1 MYLIQ
6 QRIII
11 QKLPP
16 YAYVLNDPL
25 SYTYENGE
33 IPGPVGAVIGI
44 AADYIQQ
51 VGLNYFINGKD
62 FSSSLTNVNYW
73 SLAISGASGLVR
85 GGISSLTNT
94 LSSKVGQK
102 ALAKI
107 IDVGID
113 VMVSTVENVVTDKF
127 SAQNVDVWKSF
138 TGGLLEA
145 GIGKFIPLKYV
156 DKLEKKIFKKM
167 NVSARKAEKY
177 KRRMANDSH
186 RNKNTQKRNRNKFEE
201 FSKQNS
207 SYTRAYM
214 GVKTVND
221 AYKGGGAE
229 ALQQLN
235 LYFTSPSP
243 TSTKGIVESGMPQI
257 IKVSN

>member
-1 MYLIQ
+1 M
-6 QRIII
+6 
-11 QKLPP
+11 
-16 YAYVLNDPL
+16 LNDPL
-25 SYTYENGE
+25 SYTDENGE

-44 AADYIQQ
+44 TADYIQQ
-51 VGLNYFINGKD
+51 VGINYFINGKD
-62 FSSSLTNVNYW
+62 FGTSLTDISYW
-73 SLAISGASGLVR
+73 SLAVSGASGLAT

-94 LSSKVGQK
+94 LSSKVGKK
-102 ALAKI
+102 ALTKI
-107 IDVGID
+107 IDVGVD
-113 VMVSTVENVVTDKF
+113 VMVSTVESGITNMAEKGSF
-127 SAQNVDVWKSF
+127 DVWKSF
-138 TGGLLEA
+138 KGGLLEA

-235 LYFTSPSP
+235 LYFTSPTSP
-243 TSTKGIVESGMPQI
+243 KGIVEAGVPQI